1 MIDNYLTLRRHN
13 IEVRYIEGD
22 EASAE
27 ETFIVLKEALVFL
40 SKYFCLRDPFPPIRA
55 ILVPNR
61 SEYDRLVINLL
72 GVEIKTPSNPGRVAQ
87 PQKTDMVFL
96 SPSAYKGHSTYRY
109 KPDEYKRLVFHELTH
124 VFEEYLSPNIE
135 TTPRWWSE
143 GLAAYL
149 SGQWE
154 YQDQFRF
161 RQPVLKGIKEKIIP
175 NIEEIQVNIE
185 LSYDWGWTI
194 VMFIEN
200 IYGKEMILKIVR
212 GCDNG
217 NVFGILGEDCK
228 NFEQKWKKW
237 LLESLGNSANFA

>member
-27 ETFIVLKEALVFL
+27 ETFIVLKKALVFL

-72 GVEIKTPSNPGRVAQ
+72 GVDIEIPSNPGRIAQ
-87 PQKTDMVFL
+87 PQKTDIVFL
-96 SPSAYKGHSTYRY
+96 SPCAYKDHSIYEY
-109 KPDEYKRLVFHELTH
+109 NPDEYRRLVFHELTH
-124 VFEEYLSPNIE
+124 VFEEYLTPDME

-143 GLAAYL
+143 GLATYL
-149 SGQWE
+149 SEQWRYDDE
-154 YQDQFRF
+154 I
-161 RQPVLKGIKEKIIP
+161 RQPVLKGVKEKCIPDIEII
-175 NIEEIQVNIE
+175 EASRK
-185 LSYDWGWTI
+185 LCYDWGWTI

-212 GCDNG
+212 ECDNG

-237 LLESLGNSANFA
+237 LLESLGNSTNFA